1 MRKDPT
7 KYVFIGVDTHKEDH
21 AACITS
27 CWYQVLGTG
36 KVVNDPAFF
45 RKFLGEV
52 TKTIPKGL
60 VPAFGLEDTEGLGR
74 PLA

>member
-1 MRKDPT
+1 MEKSLT

-21 AACITS
+21 TACITN
-27 CWYQVLGTG
+27 CWHEILGTHRLA
-36 KVVNDPAFF
+36 NDSTSLG
-45 RKFLGEV
+45 KFLGEV